1 MLSYL
6 ASLRRYCFINSR
18 ESTWDAAARHARALW
33 PVNEIVLESLV
44 LRGRS
49 NDQIANQYGV
59 SPEQVSGL
67 RQAYEL

>member
-6 ASLRRYCFINSR
+6 ASLRRYCFVNSR
-18 ESTWDAAARHARALW
+18 ESTWGDAARRARALW

-49 NDQIANQYGV
+49 NDQIADQYGV